1 MTDKRLVV
9 TTAPNLSEART
20 LARTLVERKLA
31 ACVNL
36 VPKIESIYRWE
47 GKVESA
53 EEYLLLIKTTVG
65 MFESVRRAIQELHS
79 YDVPECIALAIED
92 GSMAYLKWITESVEE
107 NSIG

>member
-9 TTAPNLSEART
+9 TTAPSLTEART
-20 LARTLVERKLA
+20 LARALVERKLA

-36 VPKIESIYRWE
+36 VPKIESIYRWQ

-53 EEYLLLIKTTVG
+53 EECLLLIKTTAA
-65 MFESVRRAIQELHS
+65 MFENVRSAIQELHS

-92 GSMAYLKWITESVEE
+92 GSVAYLKWITESVADAP
-107 NSIG
+107 SS